1 MHKIF
6 GVRMRVVAMVMGM
19 PILHL
24 KWLHLFGFLARYEKI
39 RQVQNN
45 NIIGTIN
52 QTPLPFASFTNDL
65 LLGYPSF
72 FSLQNKDMYPK
83 QMVMFFVIHKYN
95 LVSSQNTKK
104 EQHELES

>member
-1 MHKIF
+1 
-6 GVRMRVVAMVMGM
+6 
-19 PILHL
+19 
-24 KWLHLFGFLARYEKI
+24 LHLFGFLARYEKI

-65 LLGYPSF
+65 LFGYPSF
-72 FSLQNKDMYPK
+72 FSLQNKDMCPK
-83 QMVMFFVIHKYN
+83 QMVMFFCYTQVQRSVIPKH
-95 LVSSQNTKK
+95 KK

>member
-1 MHKIF
+1 
-6 GVRMRVVAMVMGM
+6 MVMGM

-45 NIIGTIN
+45 NIIGTIKPN
-52 QTPLPFASFTNDL
+52 TPPFLFIHKWPPSWDILPFL
-65 LLGYPSF
+65 
-72 FSLQNKDMYPK
+72 SLQNKDMYPK

-104 EQHELES
+104 EQHELESWSF